1 MSRIKRA
8 LDSNKSHITT
18 LRVVIL
24 FLGGALIYCIAGW
37 KSAPE
42 RIKVD
47 IPPDL
52 RSGSTRGINERHP
65 YNIYAFGY
73 YIFQQLNNWP
83 VEGVTDY
90 EKKIN
95 DLSCYFT
102 PRFKGE
108 LLRDYDKRLKRH
120 ELSRTRA
127 MQEMHGRKYSANRVF
142 IESPDSWVAFMDINV
157 KETFRSEIV
166 KDIYVRYPVRVVRWD
181 VDAECNLWGL
191 ALDGFYKNP
200 TRLEQSMVDQE
211 IDVTASG
218 KEMGDSQP

>member
-1 MSRIKRA
+1 MSRIKKA
-8 LDSNKSHITT
+8 LDSDRAHITT
-18 LRVVIL
+18 LRAVIL
-24 FLGGALIYCIAGW
+24 FLAAAFAYSLYGW
-37 KSAPE
+37 NSAPE

-65 YNIYAFGY
+65 YNVYAFGY

-90 EKKIN
+90 KKKIE

-108 LLRDYDKRLKRH
+108 LLRDYEKRLKRH

-127 MQEMHGRKYSANRVF
+127 MQEMPGRKYSAKRVY
-142 IESPDSWVAFMDINV
+142 IESADSWIAFMDINV

-166 KDIYVRYPVRVVRWD
+166 KDIYVRYPLRVVRWD

-191 ALDGFYKNP
+191 AIDGYYKNP
-200 TRLEQSMVDQE
+200 TRLEQSMVDQA
-211 IDVTASG
+211 IDVTANG
-218 KEMGDSQP
+218 EQLGDKQP